1 MKPLLSVLLALG
13 AMFTTGAQ
21 PAASPADSLSIQLS
35 QLEPVMGTEAYL
47 PAWYALKARLDRT
60 KCPKVGYLE
69 LYRQKNNHHY
79 YAGELD
85 SMKRY
90 VPFVQRLCLEQGRI
104 NEYYYQWSILADTY
118 LLNGDEEQAIAEGMR
133 MHEDAVRNQ
142 SEEGIAYSAYTIATA
157 YISRQDYPQAEKYYA
172 QALPGFYKM
181 KRWGAYVS
189 IAGNYINALIQ
200 QEKAP
205 QAEPVFE
212 QLDSLVTVS
221 ERSSERLFVPEV
233 TVMVR
238 GMLATTLYQSL
249 NDTDKMRR
257 YLDETE
263 ALYRK
268 YPALPRHYLFSAKK
282 QYASQI
288 GDAPTEKSYIDSALL
303 YYRRVNDRVALFRE
317 YRNMSRL
324 LERTEAYE
332 EALEMLKKHIELK
345 DSIYKKDT
353 DERLNKL
360 STEYNLNKL
369 ELDKAALALKLR
381 NRQAAIAVIVAAALL
396 IILIL
401 SGLYLRYI
409 YKLNRHLKKQTWQLS
424 EANRE
429 VRNALRMKNDFIQN
443 MNHEIRTPLNA
454 VVGFADVLVQS
465 SKNEKELTDIAQ
477 IIHTNSDYLVKLFD
491 DILYFTDLDSHTRTI
506 SREPLDAA
514 DCCRRAI
521 AAAVEIPPH
530 TELRLG
536 TLPEGVTFLSDK
548 NAVERIVANLLENAL
563 KFTGKGYVELNCT
576 ANPATGELRFSVK
589 DTGFG
594 IASEERE
601 KIFDRFYKIDRF
613 SQGVGLGL
621 PICKQLAE
629 LLQGRIT
636 VEPNGMQGSVFTL
649 ILPLA

>member
-1 MKPLLSVLLALG
+1 MKPLLSELLALG

-35 QLEPVMGTEAYL
+35 QVEPVMGTEAYL

-60 KCPKVGYLE
+60 KCPKAGYLE

-157 YISRQDYPQAEKYYA
+157 YISRQDYPHAEKYYA

-221 ERSSERLFVPEV
+221 ERSPERLFVPEV

-238 GMLATTLYQSL
+238 GMLATTLYQSF

-268 YPALPRHYLFSAKK
+268 YPALPRHYLF
-282 QYASQI
+282 
-288 GDAPTEKSYIDSALL
+288 
-303 YYRRVNDRVALFRE
+303 
-317 YRNMSRL
+317 
-324 LERTEAYE
+324 
-332 EALEMLKKHIELK
+332 
-345 DSIYKKDT
+345 
-353 DERLNKL
+353 
-360 STEYNLNKL
+360 
-369 ELDKAALALKLR
+369 
-381 NRQAAIAVIVAAALL
+381 
-396 IILIL
+396 
-401 SGLYLRYI
+401 
-409 YKLNRHLKKQTWQLS
+409 
-424 EANRE
+424 
-429 VRNALRMKNDFIQN
+429 
-443 MNHEIRTPLNA
+443 
-454 VVGFADVLVQS
+454 
-465 SKNEKELTDIAQ
+465 
-477 IIHTNSDYLVKLFD
+477 
-491 DILYFTDLDSHTRTI
+491 
-506 SREPLDAA
+506 
-514 DCCRRAI
+514 
-521 AAAVEIPPH
+521 
-530 TELRLG
+530 
-536 TLPEGVTFLSDK
+536 
-548 NAVERIVANLLENAL
+548 
-563 KFTGKGYVELNCT
+563 
-576 ANPATGELRFSVK
+576 
-589 DTGFG
+589 
-594 IASEERE
+594 
-601 KIFDRFYKIDRF
+601 
-613 SQGVGLGL
+613 
-621 PICKQLAE
+621 
-629 LLQGRIT
+629 
-636 VEPNGMQGSVFTL
+636 
-649 ILPLA
+649 